1 MIYQTKEEML
11 RTLGEGVREARLA
24 MNLSQQT
31 AAERSGVSLTALR
44 NLEAGRN
51 ASTVTLLE
59 VCRTVRRMDWVAN
72 IAPPELNDELF
83 DHPAKGKRLRAMPSR
98 KRGAHG

>member
-11 RTLGEGVREARLA
+11 RTLGESVRAARLA

-31 AAERSGVSLTALR
+31 VADRSGVSLTALR
-44 NLEAGRN
+44 NIEAGKN

-59 VCRTVRRMDWVAN
+59 VCRTVRRTDWVAS
-72 IAPPELNDELF
+72 IAPPELNDALF
-83 DHPAKGKRLRAMPSR
+83 DHPAKGRRLRAMPPR